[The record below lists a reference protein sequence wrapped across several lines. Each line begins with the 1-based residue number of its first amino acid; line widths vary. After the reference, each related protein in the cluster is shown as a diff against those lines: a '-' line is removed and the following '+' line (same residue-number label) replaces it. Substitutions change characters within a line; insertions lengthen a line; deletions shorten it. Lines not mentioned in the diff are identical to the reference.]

1 MLRAKPG
8 VANLDRLRDIGAD
21 RHEPILLDK
30 NERTT
35 LFPDDFFNQLIE
47 SITPQELIKYPD
59 QSPLYKKLSKF
70 LGLDSEYLLL
80 VSGSDSGIK
89 TVFDTY
95 AQPQDC
101 VVSLFPSYAMEQ
113 VYIKMF
119 DCQNLA
125 IHFDYNLN
133 LSLDSIL
140 DAISPNIRI
149 VLIANPNQPT
159 GKLLSFHE
167 IEQLAETARQ
177 KSDAIVV
184 IDEAYLEFSDGKSSL
199 PLVKQYPN
207 LCVLRTFSKAWGL
220 ASVRLGYIAADP
232 SVVNQLQ
239 KVKTLL
245 DINLFAIKAVSLL
258 IDNYHL
264 VESHIE
270 EIKFSK
276 RYIGSSLSSHNIEY
290 FLGDANFVHFRPPFS
305 IDPDQFSTALGSY
318 GFRVRSTNHTNTV
331 LDGCIRI
338 TIGSHQQML
347 ALASSISELLKN
359 H

>member
-1 MLRAKPG
+1 MLRAKPS

-21 RHEPILLDK
+21 RHEATLLDK

-35 LFPDDFFNQLIE
+35 PFPIDFFNELIE

-59 QSPLYKKLSKF
+59 QSTLYNNLSKF
-70 LGLDSEYLLL
+70 LALESEYLLL

-95 AQPQDC
+95 AQSQDC

-119 DCQNLA
+119 DCQSLA

-133 LSLDSIL
+133 LSIDSIL

-159 GKLLSFHE
+159 GQMLSFQE
-167 IEQLAETARQ
+167 IEQIVETTSQ

-184 IDEAYLEFSDGKSSL
+184 IDEAYIEFSNGKSSL
-199 PLVKQYPN
+199 PLVTKYPN

-220 ASVRLGYIAADP
+220 ASVRLGYIAANP
-232 SVVNQLQ
+232 SLINQLQ
-239 KVKTLL
+239 KVKSLL
-245 DINLFAIKAVSLL
+245 DINLFAIKAASLL

-264 VESHIE
+264 VEQHIE
-270 EIKFSK
+270 EVRLSK
-276 RYIGSSLSSHNIEY
+276 QYIGSRLSSHNIEH
-290 FLGDANFVHFRPPFS
+290 FLGNTNFVHFRPPFS
-305 IDPDQFSTALGSY
+305 IDPDQFCTAMGSY

-338 TIGSHQQML
+338 TIGSQEQML
-347 ALASSISELLKN
+347 ALASSISELLEN

>member
-1 MLRAKPG
+1 VLRAKPS

-21 RHEPILLDK
+21 RHEATLLDK

-35 LFPDDFFNQLIE
+35 PFPIDFFNELIE

-59 QSPLYKKLSKF
+59 QSVLYNNLSKF
-70 LGLDSEYLLL
+70 LALESEYLLL

-95 AQPQDC
+95 AQSQDC

-119 DCQNLA
+119 DCQSLA

-133 LSLDSIL
+133 LSIDSIL

-159 GKLLSFHE
+159 GQMLSFQE
-167 IEQLAETARQ
+167 IEQIAETTSQ

-184 IDEAYLEFSDGKSSL
+184 IDEAYIEFSNGKSSL
-199 PLVKQYPN
+199 PLVTKYPN

-220 ASVRLGYIAADP
+220 ASVRLGYIAANP
-232 SVVNQLQ
+232 SLINQLQ
-239 KVKTLL
+239 KVKSLL
-245 DINLFAIKAVSLL
+245 DINLFAIKAASLL

-264 VESHIE
+264 VEHYIE
-270 EIKFSK
+270 EVKLSK
-276 RYIGSSLSSHNIEY
+276 QYIGNKLSSHNIEH
-290 FLGDANFVHFRPPFS
+290 FLGNTNFVHFRPPFS
-305 IDPDQFSTALGSY
+305 IDPDQFCTAMGSY

-338 TIGSHQQML
+338 TIGSQEQML
-347 ALASSISELLKN
+347 ALASSISELLEN

>member
-1 MLRAKPG
+1 M
-8 VANLDRLRDIGAD
+8 
-21 RHEPILLDK
+21 
-30 NERTT
+30 
-35 LFPDDFFNQLIE
+35 
-47 SITPQELIKYPD
+47 
-59 QSPLYKKLSKF
+59 
-70 LGLDSEYLLL
+70 
-80 VSGSDSGIK
+80 
-89 TVFDTY
+89 
-95 AQPQDC
+95 
-101 VVSLFPSYAMEQ
+101 
-113 VYIKMF
+113 
-119 DCQNLA
+119 
-125 IHFDYNLN
+125 
-133 LSLDSIL
+133 
-140 DAISPNIRI
+140 
-149 VLIANPNQPT
+149 
-159 GKLLSFHE
+159 
-167 IEQLAETARQ
+167 
-177 KSDAIVV
+177 
-184 IDEAYLEFSDGKSSL
+184 
-199 PLVKQYPN
+199 
-207 LCVLRTFSKAWGL
+207 RTFSKAWGL

-276 RYIGSSLSSHNIEY
+276 QYIGSSLSPYYIEY
-290 FLGDANFVHFRPPFS
+290 FLGDTNFVHFRPPFS

>member
-1 MLRAKPG
+1 MLRAKPS

-21 RHEPILLDK
+21 RHESTLLDK

-35 LFPDDFFNQLIE
+35 PFPDHFLHELFG

-59 QSPLYKKLSKF
+59 QSSLYKKLSEF
-70 LGLDSEYLLL
+70 LGLDSENILL

-89 TVFDTY
+89 IVFDTY
-95 AQPQDC
+95 AQPRDC

-119 DCQNLA
+119 DCQNIA
-125 IHFDYNLN
+125 IDFDYNLN
-133 LSLDSIL
+133 LSLDSL
-140 DAISPNIRI
+140 LNAITPNVRI

-159 GKLLSFHE
+159 GKSLTFHE
-167 IEQLAETARQ
+167 IEQLVETTQQR
-177 KSDAIVV
+177 SNAIIV
-184 IDEAYLEFSDGKSSL
+184 IDEAYLEFSNGKSSL

-220 ASVRLGYIAADP
+220 ASIRLGYIAADP

-245 DINLFAIKAVSLL
+245 DINLFAIKAASLL

-270 EIKFSK
+270 EVKLSKKF
-276 RYIGSSLSSHNIEY
+276 IGSSLSSHNIEY

-305 IDPDQFSTALGSY
+305 IDPDQFSTALGLY

-338 TIGSHQQML
+338 TIGSQEQML
-347 ALASSISELLKN
+347 EFASSISELLKN

>member
-1 MLRAKPG
+1 VLRAKPS

-21 RHEPILLDK
+21 RHEPTLLDK

-35 LFPDDFFNQLIE
+35 PFPDDFFNQLIE

-59 QSPLYKKLSKF
+59 QSTLYKKLSKF
-70 LGLDSEYLLL
+70 LALDSEYLLL

-89 TVFDTY
+89 TVFDAY

-101 VVSLFPSYAMEQ
+101 VVSLVPSYAMEQ

-133 LSLDSIL
+133 LSIDSIL
-140 DAISPNIRI
+140 NAISPNIRI

-159 GKLLSFHE
+159 GQLLSFQE
-167 IEQLAETARQ
+167 IEQITQTASQ

-184 IDEAYLEFSDGKSSL
+184 IDEAYLEFSNGESSL
-199 PLVKQYPN
+199 SLVTKYPN

-220 ASVRLGYIAADP
+220 ASARLGYIAADP
-232 SVVNQLQ
+232 SVVSELQ

-245 DINLFAIKAVSLL
+245 DINLFAIKATSLL

-264 VESHIE
+264 VENYIE
-270 EIKFSK
+270 EIKLSK
-276 RYIGSSLSSHNIEY
+276 QYIGSNLSSQGIEN
-290 FLGDANFVHFRPPFS
+290 FLGEANFVHFRPPLS

-318 GFRVRSTNHTNTV
+318 GFRVRPTSHTNTIV
-331 LDGCIRI
+331 PR
-338 TIGSHQQML
+338 
-347 ALASSISELLKN
+347 N
-359 H
+359 

>member
-1 MLRAKPG
+1 MLRAKPS

-21 RHEPILLDK
+21 RHEATLLDK

-35 LFPDDFFNQLIE
+35 PFPIDFFNELIE

-59 QSPLYKKLSKF
+59 QSTLYKNLSKF
-70 LGLDSEYLLL
+70 LALDSEYLLL

-95 AQPQDC
+95 AQSQDC

-119 DCQNLA
+119 DCQSLA
-125 IHFDYNLN
+125 IHFDYNLD
-133 LSLDSIL
+133 LSIDSIL
-140 DAISPNIRI
+140 NAISPNIRI

-159 GKLLSFHE
+159 GQMLSFQE
-167 IEQLAETARQ
+167 IEQIAETTSQ

-184 IDEAYLEFSDGKSSL
+184 IDEAYIEFSNGKSSL
-199 PLVKQYPN
+199 PLVTKYPN

-220 ASVRLGYIAADP
+220 ASVRLGYIAANP
-232 SVVNQLQ
+232 SLINQLQ
-239 KVKTLL
+239 KVKSLL
-245 DINLFAIKAVSLL
+245 DINLFAIKAASLL

-264 VESHIE
+264 VEHYIE
-270 EIKFSK
+270 EVKLSK
-276 RYIGSSLSSHNIEY
+276 QYIGSKLSSHNIEH
-290 FLGDANFVHFRPPFS
+290 FLGNANFVHFRPPFS
-305 IDPDQFSTALGSY
+305 IDPDQFCTAMGSY
-318 GFRVRSTNHTNTV
+318 GFRVRSTNHTNTI

-338 TIGSHQQML
+338 TIGSQEQML
-347 ALASSISELLKN
+347 ALASSISELLEN